1 MIHEYDFKKKSAEY
15 HIEYLLILQ
24 EMYMRNKYFIG
35 YILSKQKENWMI

>member
-15 HIEYLLILQ
+15 HIEYLLK
-24 EMYMRNKYFIG
+24 MYMRNKYFIG